1 MTPITYYQQ
10 ALTLHGFAHDPAQE
24 QAVYHLQRL
33 YDELLNNNSTL
44 TKRPGDWSLSRFIPQ
59 LFGWQKVQKW
69 QPCRGLY
76 FWGGVGRGKTWLVDS
91 FFEALPF
98 EQKMRLHFHRFMKRV
113 HRELQQRRG
122 QKNPLVLIAQQ
133 LASEARVICLDEF
146 FVADITDAMLLAGL
160 LDGLFQQGVTLVVTS
175 NIVPDQLYRDGLQ
188 RDKFLPAITLLKQ
201 HLEVVN
207 VDGGLDH
214 RLRLLE
220 QADLYYF
227 PYSAD
232 TEQKLAE
239 RFQQLTHGRND
250 KGQRYGANRDFSI
263 AVNERLIPV
272 VQLSQDVVWFTFD
285 ALCNTP
291 RSQNDYIELAC
302 EFHTVLISDLPQLGC
317 ESEDQTRRFISLI
330 DEFYDRGV
338 KLIMSGAVSL
348 PELYVG
354 DRLSFEFQRT
364 LSRLQEMQS
373 RAYLGRTHKS

>member
-44 TKRPGDWSLSRFIPQ
+44 TKRSGDWSLSRFIPQ
-59 LFGWQKVQKW
+59 LCGWRKVQKW
-69 QPCRGLY
+69 QPFRGLY

-91 FFEALPF
+91 FFETLPF

-188 RDKFLPAITLLKQ
+188 RDKFLPAIALLKQ

-227 PYSAD
+227 PHSAD

-239 RFQQLTHGRND
+239 RFQQLTHGRHD
-250 KGQRYGANRDFSI
+250 KGHSCGANRDSTI

-302 EFHTVLISDLPQLGC
+302 EFHTVLISDLPQLDC
-317 ESEDQTRRFISLI
+317 ESDDQTRRFISLI

-348 PELYVG
+348 PELYRG
-354 DRLSFEFQRT
+354 DRLTFEFQRT

>member
-1 MTPITYYQQ
+1 MTPIAYYQQ

-44 TKRPGDWSLSRFIPQ
+44 TKRPCDWSLSRFIAQ
-59 LFGWQKVQKW
+59 LFGWRKVQKW

-113 HRELQQRRG
+113 HKELQQRRG

-227 PYSAD
+227 PHSPD

-239 RFQQLTHGRND
+239 RFQQLTHGRNN
-250 KGQRYGANRDFSI
+250 KGNSYGSNRDFTI

-302 EFHTVLISDLPQLGC
+302 EFHTVLISDLPQLGS
-317 ESEDQTRRFISLI
+317 ESDDQTRRFISLI

-338 KLIMSGAVSL
+338 KLIMSGTVSL
-348 PELYVG
+348 PELYRG